1 MIKPVNN
8 SSRFKKKTVSYYTC
22 NKKFKRLKLG
32 SLIKGGRNNTGKIVN
47 LNSGGGNKKSFLLVD
62 FTRRWTKKIA
72 LCINITIDKNRS
84 CFLALIKYSNGSFS
98 YILAASKMRPGQ
110 KIFSTIIPP
119 RFSLPYVSGCSVI
132 LRYLDY
138 SFIFFNVE
146 IDEPF
151 GGKYC
156 KSGGTFSKIL
166 SLNFDRNLVKVILP
180 TGSIKILSMFN
191 LVTIGR
197 ASNLFNFNKFLSKA
211 GYSRNMGIRPNVRG
225 VAMNPVDNPHGG
237 RTKTNSPELTPWGKI
252 AKKGK

>member
-1 MIKPVNN
+1 MGKISK
-8 SSRFKKKTVSYYTC
+8 S
-22 NKKFKRLKLG
+22 
-32 SLIKGGRNNTGKIVN
+32 GRNNYGGIVN
-47 LNSGGGNKKSFLLVD
+47 LNSGSGKKKSIILVD
-62 FTRRWTKKIA
+62 FIRRWTKKIA
-72 LCINITIDKNRS
+72 ICLNLTIDKNRS
-84 CFLALIKYSNGSFS
+84 CFLALIKYSNGTFS
-98 YILAASKMRPGQ
+98 YILAASKTKPGDLL
-110 KIFSTIIPP
+110 FSTLVPV

-138 SFIFFNVE
+138 KSVFFNIE

-156 KSGGTFSKIL
+156 KSGGTYSKII
-166 SLNFDRNLVKVILP
+166 SLNYDKNLVKIVLP

-197 ASNLFNFNKFLSKA
+197 ASNIHNFNVFLSKS
-211 GYSRNMGIRPNVRG
+211 GYNRLMGFRPNVRG